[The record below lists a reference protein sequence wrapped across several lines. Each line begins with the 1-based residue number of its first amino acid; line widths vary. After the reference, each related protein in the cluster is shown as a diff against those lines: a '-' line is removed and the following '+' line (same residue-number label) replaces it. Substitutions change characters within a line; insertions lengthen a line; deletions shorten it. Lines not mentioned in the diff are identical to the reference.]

1 MEIVAELLF
10 SLLAWV
16 AEILLQVFFEA
27 LAELGIR
34 TLREPFKPA
43 RETSPLVAA
52 LGYAIYGA
60 LIGGVSLWFFPSA
73 YLEAPWAR
81 IANLAVAPLAA
92 GAAMSMIGA
101 WRRGRGE
108 ALIRLD
114 RFSYGVLFALSMA
127 LVRFFFAQAQ

>member
-1 MEIVAELLF
+1 MEILAELLF
-10 SLLAWV
+10 TLLAWV
-16 AEILLQVFFEA
+16 AEILLQVLFEA
-27 LAELGIR
+27 LAELGLR
-34 TLREPFKPA
+34 TLSEPFKPR
-43 RETSPLVAA
+43 REASPVVAA

-60 LIGGVSLWFFPSA
+60 AIGGVSLWFFPA
-73 YLEAPWAR
+73 PYLEAPWAR
-81 IANLAVAPLAA
+81 IANMAVSPLAA
-92 GAAMSMIGA
+92 GAVMSMMGA